1 MKKLFLIAAVLLT
14 GCCGRSDVSLDLIP
28 APRQVE
34 RSCGEYSLPER
45 LTVACG
51 DSLFLAARDFLAHA
65 LPGTELAAPT
75 LGNEGD
81 VVLALDGSLG
91 EGAYRLRVASDGVR
105 IAAGSYGGAISA
117 IATLRQLAA
126 AGGGAT
132 VPAVEIEDAPR
143 YAWRGCMLDVARHFF
158 TKEQVKAL
166 LLRMAEYK
174 FNKFHWHLTDDQG
187 WRIEIRRYPA
197 LTEQGAWRDP
207 ATHGN
212 DITCAERA
220 EETLDPAYRLPE
232 ELLRTDGEGRTL
244 YGGCYT
250 QEEIREV
257 VAYAATL
264 GIDVIPELDM
274 PGHSLKIIESFPAL
288 SCAGKAAWGE
298 TFSTPLCLGND
309 ATLEFAKNVYE
320 EVFELFPFE
329 YVHLGADEVEKSAWT
344 NCPKCQSRIRM
355 HRLGD
360 EHGLQAW
367 FVREMESFFAAHGRK
382 LIGWDEIAG
391 DNLSPTAVVQWWRS
405 WMGSTLTQSLE
416 AGNSVI
422 LSPVE
427 YLYLD
432 GTQNR
437 NSLLKVYGYDPA
449 AERIAGR
456 ESQVLGLHANLWT
469 ETVPTFD
476 RACYQI
482 FPRLFAASE
491 LAWSTQ
497 PKDAAGFE
505 RRAAVHMQR
514 LDAEGWNYR
523 IPDLGGFC
531 DENVFLDR
539 TVVEV
544 VKPFGSVVVRYTT
557 DGSVPTASS
566 PLYEG
571 PITVDADCTL
581 MFRRFTASGKA
592 GDTQRAHFVK
602 SSLLAPTETGRTLS
616 PGLTVRWYDYVG
628 EACGEIE
635 SATLRSESV
644 AASVAIP
651 EQIKG
656 NIGLVFTGY
665 LDIPE
670 DGIYSFYLYT
680 DDGSTLKID
689 GRMVVDNDGPH
700 SRTER
705 SGQIALARGLHP
717 VEIRYFDSNGG
728 ILEAG
733 MIDAQGRRVP
743 IPSQM
748 LRH

>member
-34 RSCGEYSLPER
+34 RSCGEYRLPER

-65 LPGTELAAPT
+65 LPGAELAAPA
-75 LGNEGD
+75 LGDEGD
-81 VVLALDGSLG
+81 VVLALDRSLG

-126 AGGGAT
+126 AGGGVT

-449 AERIAGR
+449 AERIVGH

-469 ETVPTFD
+469 ETVPSFD

-497 PKDAAGFE
+497 PKDTAGFE

-651 EQIKG
+651 EQVKG

-670 DGIYSFYLYT
+670 DGIYSFCLYT